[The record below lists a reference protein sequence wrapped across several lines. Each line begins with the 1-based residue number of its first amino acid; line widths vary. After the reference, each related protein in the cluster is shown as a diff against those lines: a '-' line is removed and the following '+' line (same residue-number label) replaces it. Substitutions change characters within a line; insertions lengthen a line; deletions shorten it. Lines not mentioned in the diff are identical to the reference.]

1 MTEIVIGLLII
12 ICSAFVIVAILF
24 FRTFT
29 SGSAERS
36 APTIGDVNKL
46 KGQAGEAAVT
56 RILRELPAADYEIF
70 TTVILPKQAD
80 RSRVEMDHVVL
91 SRFGIFVVE
100 TKRWPGHVDGG
111 EHGDWLQTIGRRFH
125 NHPNPNA
132 QNDRQVRRL
141 RTHIDIAPT
150 AIRGIVCFVGDTEL
164 GQNVPANVVR
174 GTSLLT
180 YIAGFRAEQLNDEGL
195 EHYRDKLSRLARS
208 HR

>member
-1 MTEIVIGLLII
+1 MTEVVVGLLII
-12 ICSAFVIVAILF
+12 VCSAFVIVAILF

-29 SGSAERS
+29 SGSAKRS
-36 APTIGDVNKL
+36 APSVGDVNKL

-56 RILRELPAADYEIF
+56 RILRKLPAADYEIF

-100 TKRWPGHVDGG
+100 TKRWPGRVDGG
-111 EHGDWLQTIGRRFH
+111 KDGDWLQTIGRRFH
-125 NHPNPNA
+125 NHPNPYA

-141 RTHIDIAPT
+141 RTHLNIAHT
-150 AIRGIVCFVGDTEL
+150 AIRGVVCFVGDTEL
-164 GQNVPANVVR
+164 GPDVPGNVVR
-174 GTSLLT
+174 GTGLLA

-195 EHYRDKLSRLARS
+195 DYYRDQLSRRARS